1 MGALNYDLP
10 AKYIISRVLNARPG
24 RSGFLVRLEV
34 IKHGI
39 KTPIYIA
46 RETKAEVDQL
56 KPGAFISLDEG
67 QISKGK
73 GQGWGNPKQA
83 ISVDKTPAVDLYEL
97 GQEQEFF
104 AWVEDTLKPLP
115 TFIRRRIASYINT
128 VHEDKGRHIAKL
140 KLRDIVKRELPHVR
154 NVTKQYAVPE
164 DNDWII
170 FSELNPLFH
179 TFENLRDLARR
190 FNNLADSTDED
201 IDLLAQDIAIY
212 ANAVLAGVSEGASV
226 FSDAEYGKRMVREGS
241 RLIAYFRLVPPWAKK
256 RRMALDEAAAAI
268 QKTTHDRFW
277 SRLLRKYARRWREH
291 LHIAYGDVRRDVSP
305 YCSKHHVTQ
314 WDSRRKRS
322 RAIMSRLELED
333 QVTGERISL
342 IEQIDKSISN
352 PEKRRVEL
360 MTRIGG
366 FEKVATES
374 GFAGSFFTLTAPSK
388 YHAFTAFG
396 HRNHKWNGASPR
408 KTQNYLNHVWQLI
421 RAELARREIPVF
433 GLRVAE
439 SHHDA
444 TPHWHGLL
452 FTAPEHTGELLE
464 VMEDYAT
471 REDADELTGKTG
483 KQPRFELKP
492 IDPALGSATGYVV
505 KYISKN
511 IDGYA
516 LDNESDDESGRPL
529 KETAK
534 HATAWASCWGIRQFQ
549 FLGGAPVSVW
559 RELRRLKNQEM
570 ADRISPVFGELHR
583 AAHAGNWQDYI
594 TLQGGPFVTRNRLV
608 LRAWYQYRDEPSSYG
623 EFQRV
628 IKGVVMPAS
637 TIPPVETRL
646 HSYRIV
652 KMKPKADNDA
662 GRGFDLKGAPAPS
675 WTRVNNCT
683 KYKKHTNSGAKKL
696 PSEEPEQYEI
706 GQMGHEQKKRLNE
719 SIKNYK
725 PERQKSPADVFE
737 SLANAITA
745 SDCEKADLAR
755 AENYMKVA
763 AAIRD
768 EAAIRRLSVV
778 KAVPMTDHLRYQLSA
793 WGITSKPDIHA
804 LCSGARISFGDQLVY
819 LDDGYLKE
827 KTKKSYCRA
836 KACNAELIQDDKAYG
851 DEGLCLACTSKVKG
865 AEVIE
870 QRRNDAEQKRKTV
883 IKQEND
889 ILLERLRV
897 ALIKGGSRGQVL

>member
-1 MGALNYDLP
+1 MSSVRRSHSMINMPGGSIEP
-10 AKYIISRVLNARPG
+10 ARYAYTWNEP
-24 RSGFLVRLEV
+24 
-34 IKHGI
+34 
-39 KTPIYIA
+39 
-46 RETKAEVDQL
+46 KA
-56 KPGAFISLDEG
+56 
-67 QISKGK
+67 
-73 GQGWGNPKQA
+73 A
-83 ISVDKTPAVDLYEL
+83 IFVDKAPAVDLYEL

-104 AWVEDTLKPLP
+104 EWLENTLKPLP
-115 TFIRRRIASYINT
+115 AFIRRRLAYYINS
-128 VHEDKGRHIAKL
+128 VHENKGRHIAKL
-140 KLRDIVKRELPHVR
+140 KLRDIVKRDLPHIR
-154 NVTKQYAVPE
+154 NVTKQYAVPT

-170 FSELNPLFH
+170 DSELNSLFH
-179 TFENLRDLARR
+179 TFENLRELTRR

-212 ANAVLAGVSEGASV
+212 ANAVLAEVSEGASV

-241 RLIAYFRLVPPWAKK
+241 RLIEYFRLVPPWAKK
-256 RRMALDEAAAAI
+256 RHMALDEAAAAI

-291 LHIAYGDVRRDVSP
+291 LHVAYGDVRRDVSP

-452 FTAPEHTGELLE
+452 FSAPEHTGELLE

-646 HSYRIV
+646 HSYRII
-652 KMKPKADNDA
+652 KMKPKADDDA
-662 GRGFDLKGAPAPS
+662 GRGFDFKGAPAPS

-683 KYKKHTNSGAKKL
+683 KYKKHTKQDAVN
-696 PSEEPEQYEI
+696 PPPEDPEQYEI
-706 GQMGHEQKKRLNE
+706 GQMSREQKKRLNE
-719 SIKNYK
+719 SIRNYK
-725 PERQKSPADVFE
+725 PKQQKSPADVFE
-737 SLANAITA
+737 SLANAIAA
-745 SDCEKADLAR
+745 SDCDKADLER

-763 AAIRD
+763 AAIREESATRRSSVV
-768 EAAIRRLSVV
+768 EAA
-778 KAVPMTDHLRYQLSA
+778 PMTDHLRYQLSS
-793 WGITSKPDIHA
+793 WGIKSKPVIDA
-804 LCSGARISFGDQLVY
+804 LRRGASISIGGQLVY
-819 LDDGYLKE
+819 LDDDYLVEKE
-827 KTKKSYCRA
+827 RVTYCRA
-836 KACNAELIQDDKAYG
+836 KNCCAELTQDDKEYG
-851 DEGLCLACTSKVKG
+851 DEGLCLACTSKQVG
-865 AEVIE
+865 PDVIE
-870 QRRNDAEQKRKTV
+870 QRRDEAKQKIKTERKR
-883 IKQEND
+883 ESD

-897 ALIKGGSRGQVL
+897 VLQGGKGF

>member
-1 MGALNYDLP
+1 MVAVRRAHSMAD
-10 AKYIISRVLNARPG
+10 IPG
-24 RSGFLVRLEV
+24 CSNEPTRYAYAWNE
-34 IKHGI
+34 
-39 KTPIYIA
+39 P
-46 RETKAEVDQL
+46 KA
-56 KPGAFISLDEG
+56 
-67 QISKGK
+67 
-73 GQGWGNPKQA
+73 A
-83 ISVDKTPAVDLYEL
+83 IFVDKAPAVDLYEL

-104 AWVEDTLKPLP
+104 EWLENTLKPLP
-115 TFIRRRIASYINT
+115 AFIRRRVAYYINT
-128 VHEDKGRHIAKL
+128 VHENKGRHIAKL
-140 KLRDIVKRELPHVR
+140 KLRDIVKRDLPHIQS
-154 NVTKQYAVPE
+154 VTKQYAVPE

-179 TFENLRDLARR
+179 TFENLRELARR

-212 ANAVLAGVSEGASV
+212 ANAVLAEVSENASV
-226 FSDAEYGKRMVREGS
+226 FSDAEYSKRMVREGS
-241 RLIAYFRLVPPWAKK
+241 RLVAYFKLVPPWAKK
-256 RRMALDEAAAAI
+256 RRMPLDEMAAVI
-268 QKTTHDRFW
+268 QKTMHDRFW

-322 RAIMSRLELED
+322 REIMSRLELED
-333 QVTGERISL
+333 QATGERISL

-516 LDNESDDESGRPL
+516 LDGESDDESGRPL

-652 KMKPKADNDA
+652 KKKPKADDAA
-662 GRGFDLKGAPAPS
+662 GRGFDLKGAPVPS

-683 KYKKHTNSGAKKL
+683 QYEKYTNQEVVNS
-696 PSEEPEQYEI
+696 PTEDPEQYEI
-706 GQMGHEQKKRLNE
+706 GQMSLEQKKRLNE
-719 SIKNYK
+719 SIRNHK
-725 PERQKSPADVFE
+725 PKQQKSPADVFE
-737 SLANAITA
+737 SLANAIAA
-745 SDCEKADLAR
+745 SDCDKADQER

-763 AAIRD
+763 VAIRD
-768 EAAIRRLSVV
+768 ESATRRNSAAEAL
-778 KAVPMTDHLRYQLSA
+778 PMTDHLRYQLSSL
-793 WGITSKPDIHA
+793 GIKSKPEIDA
-804 LCSGARISFGDQLVY
+804 LCRGASLSIGGRLVY
-819 LDDGYLKE
+819 LNDGYLAE
-827 KTKKSYCRA
+827 KARVAYCRA
-836 KACNAELIQDDKAYG
+836 KGCYAELTLDDKVYS
-851 DEGLCLACTSKVKG
+851 DEGLCLACTSKQVG
-865 AEVIE
+865 PDVIE
-870 QRRNDAEQKRKTV
+870 RRRDKSKQKIKTERKR
-883 IKQEND
+883 ESD

-897 ALIKGGSRGQVL
+897 VLQGGKGF

>member
-1 MGALNYDLP
+1 M
-10 AKYIISRVLNARPG
+10 
-24 RSGFLVRLEV
+24 
-34 IKHGI
+34 
-39 KTPIYIA
+39 
-46 RETKAEVDQL
+46 
-56 KPGAFISLDEG
+56 
-67 QISKGK
+67 
-73 GQGWGNPKQA
+73 
-83 ISVDKTPAVDLYEL
+83 
-97 GQEQEFF
+97 

-452 FTAPEHTGELLE
+452 FTAQEHTGELLE

-683 KYKKHTNSGAKKL
+683 EVKKRTNSPPGS
-696 PSEEPEQYEI
+696 PSLMTVPAEREGPEQFEI
-706 GQMGHEQKKRLNE
+706 GQLTQEQRKQVRE
-719 SIKNYK
+719 SLHNHK
-725 PERQKSPADVFE
+725 PKRQKSPADEFE
-737 SLANAITA
+737 
-745 SDCEKADLAR
+745 ELAR
-755 AENYMKVA
+755 SITSGDCSEYDTQRAESYLKA
-763 AAIRD
+763 AHAIRQQ
-768 EAAIRRLSVV
+768 EQVLSPAIAGLAGLVQSWAQV
-778 KAVPMTDHLRYQLSA
+778 KKVQ
-793 WGITSKPDIHA
+793 ISKPQA
-804 LCSGARISFGDQLVY
+804 MQLARGNEVTVLDTVY
-819 LDDGYLKE
+819 
-827 KTKKSYCRA
+827 RA
-836 KACNAELIQDDKAYG
+836 HPVTGELIIAGTDQPW
-851 DEGLCLACTSKVKG
+851 
-865 AEVIE
+865 
-870 QRRNDAEQKRKTV
+870 RKTMANH
-883 IKQEND
+883 KASE
-889 ILLERLRV
+889 
-897 ALIKGGSRGQVL
+897 LISRWKKAQLKGEE

>member
-1 MGALNYDLP
+1 MVVVRRAHSM
-10 AKYIISRVLNARPG
+10 ANAPG
-24 RSGFLVRLEV
+24 YSNEPTRYAYAWNE
-34 IKHGI
+34 
-39 KTPIYIA
+39 
-46 RETKAEVDQL
+46 
-56 KPGAFISLDEG
+56 
-67 QISKGK
+67 
-73 GQGWGNPKQA
+73 PKQA
-83 ISVDKTPAVDLYEL
+83 IFVDKTPAVDLYEM

-115 TFIRRRIASYINT
+115 TFIRRRISSYVNT

-154 NVTKQYAVPE
+154 NVTKQYAVPA

-170 FSELNPLFH
+170 SSELNPLFH

-212 ANAVLAGVSEGASV
+212 ANAVLAEVSEGASV

-256 RRMALDEAAAAI
+256 RRMALDEMAATI

-471 REDADELTGKTG
+471 REDAGELTGKTG

-516 LDNESDDESGRPL
+516 LDGESDDESGRPL

-583 AAHAGNWQDYI
+583 AAHASNWQDYI
-594 TLQGGPFVTRNRLV
+594 TLQGGPFVERKKLI

-683 KYKKHTNSGAKKL
+683 EYKKHTEFPPLYPPDLTVPAGDA
-696 PSEEPEQYEI
+696 EPEQFEI
-706 GQMGHEQKKRLNE
+706 GQMTRDQKKQIAEDL
-719 SIKNYK
+719 KNHK
-725 PERQKSPADVFE
+725 QTQRVSPADEFE
-737 SLANAITA
+737 ALAYSITA
-745 SDCEKADLAR
+745 GECSDYDRAR
-755 AENYMKVA
+755 AESYLKAAHEIRQQGSPASKEVA
-763 AAIRD
+763 AIADQVLAWAKLRKIQINPVQALKLAQGD
-768 EAAIRRLSVV
+768 EITALDTTYKANPTTGELIVTGADLHWRKTLARHKAETLIRRWR
-778 KAVPMTDHLRYQLSA
+778 KAA
-793 WGITSKPDIHA
+793 G
-804 LCSGARISFGDQLVY
+804 
-819 LDDGYLKE
+819 E
-827 KTKKSYCRA
+827 
-836 KACNAELIQDDKAYG
+836 
-851 DEGLCLACTSKVKG
+851 
-865 AEVIE
+865 
-870 QRRNDAEQKRKTV
+870 
-883 IKQEND
+883 
-889 ILLERLRV
+889 
-897 ALIKGGSRGQVL
+897 